1 MNLIRPSKLESALMD
16 KRNPFVTQKLYG
28 VFNVLLYDRLIIQR
42 IGKLILKNSI
52 SWRRPLTVTEPDMTS
67 YIDRKTGRNI
77 VPSVDINNDDRH
89 MHVDDVISAVMA
101 TRQSCLWNRITWP
114 VVGRDEAGA
123 RPANKCPRYRVS
135 SAVARDHVRYS

>member
-28 VFNVLLYDRLIIQR
+28 VFNVLLYDRLIIQS

-101 TRQSCLWNRITWP
+101 TRQSCL
-114 VVGRDEAGA
+114 
-123 RPANKCPRYRVS
+123 
-135 SAVARDHVRYS
+135 